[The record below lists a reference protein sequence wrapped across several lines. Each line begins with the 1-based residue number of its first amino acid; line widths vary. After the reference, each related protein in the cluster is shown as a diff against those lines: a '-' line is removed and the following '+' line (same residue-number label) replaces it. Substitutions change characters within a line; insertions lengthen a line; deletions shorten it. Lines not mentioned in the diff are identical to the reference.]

1 MCFKTF
7 ISTDTYGVVIMENL
21 EKLVSFLERLACIY
35 REVII
40 LILLVVLFSEPLIN
54 MFGG

>member
-1 MCFKTF
+1 
-7 ISTDTYGVVIMENL
+7 MENL
-21 EKLVSFLERLACIY
+21 EKLVSLLERLACIY

-40 LILLVVLFSEPLIN
+40 LILLVVLFGEPLVN

>member
-7 ISTDTYGVVIMENL
+7 ISTDTCGVVIMENL
-21 EKLVSFLERLACIY
+21 EKLVSLLERLACIY

-40 LILLVVLFSEPLIN
+40 LILLVVLFGEPLVN